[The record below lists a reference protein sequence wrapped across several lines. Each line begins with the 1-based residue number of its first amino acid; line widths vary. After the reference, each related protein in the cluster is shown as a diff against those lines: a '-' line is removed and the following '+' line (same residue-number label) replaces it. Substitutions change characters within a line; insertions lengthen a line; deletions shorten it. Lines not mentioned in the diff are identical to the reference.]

1 MRAQCPEQGRSLESL
16 NVSGSHQP
24 ARSSLDA
31 AVFSTVLVVFTAA
44 LTNARQMQNKEG
56 FVLNHHRQEE
66 ATAEAGWLV
75 VSHLQAGGR
84 SDDAWFSL
92 SFFSSHSEE
101 TQSNKT
107 DVTKDL
113 LAGSLR
119 RH

>member
-16 NVSGSHQP
+16 KVSRSHQP

-66 ATAEAGWLV
+66 ATAEAGWP
-75 VSHLQAGGR
+75 
-84 SDDAWFSL
+84 
-92 SFFSSHSEE
+92 
-101 TQSNKT
+101 
-107 DVTKDL
+107 
-113 LAGSLR
+113 AGSVPSAGR
-119 RH
+119 RQE